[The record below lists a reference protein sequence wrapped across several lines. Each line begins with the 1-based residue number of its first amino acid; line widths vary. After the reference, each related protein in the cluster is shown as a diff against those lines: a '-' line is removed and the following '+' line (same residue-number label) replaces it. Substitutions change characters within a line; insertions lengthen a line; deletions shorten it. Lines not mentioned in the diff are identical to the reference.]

1 MRKFEGKIKEQQ
13 LKQSIVISLKYI
25 LLAIGNFIL
34 IFNIF
39 AGAYFSSANH
49 WGEKFIFALSLKI
62 TLALLMIYFALKLN
76 KELPDKKDSAR
87 LLDRL
92 NSDDNETY
100 LNAWELMQESD
111 EPENPFLEKIFE
123 QADEKAI
130 QQKIRWNFS
139 QLKKLVIV
147 VGLIVL
153 SNAILMLSAFP
164 SYKEAA
170 HFFRL
175 SSLPQIEHK
184 SEIDL
189 KPGNLT
195 VVRGTD
201 VQIII
206 SEPEPEVAHR
216 IFYRQHDLW
225 RENAMED
232 NKYIFKHIEKTTE
245 YFVENDYTIS
255 DTFLL
260 EVLELPAVKEIS
272 GIVKFP
278 SYTKLPDQ
286 KVEGGNFEV
295 LAGSKIELTIKAN
308 NPIQIANIVMNEEV
322 QSMNR
327 LGKSSF
333 QFTLTPLESCN
344 YYINLTDVLGNNS
357 HPIQYE
363 IKLNADKKPEIEIVK
378 PLADTTL
385 TQNMLLPILYLA
397 ADDFGLKEINLYF
410 YKNSDEKSKLTLR
423 KKLNKSLWKE
433 NYVWDLS
440 NLSLFPGDVVSYFL
454 EAIDNSSQKQN
465 AKTSIYTAR
474 LPSIEEIYA
483 EVAAEEDNRKQS
495 LQESKKQVEGIQ
507 EELEEKR
514 RELMKKDELDWKD
527 KQDLQQL
534 MKEEEN
540 LSNQVQQLAENYQ
553 QMVDKLEK
561 NQVLSAETLEKME
574 RISDLMKE
582 ISDEKLQEA
591 MDKMQKSLENM
602 DAEEVKAALEDM
614 KFSLEEFNEKIERT
628 LQMLEDIK
636 KEQALQKASDIAE
649 EMQKMQEE
657 LNKKTSD
664 GSENNEQLAK
674 KQKAIKKKS
683 EALQKQMQEAT
694 DMMNDK
700 KDADM
705 KEQLEEMLKKMDDLK
720 KDLAEASENLQQNDK
735 QKAMQNQ
742 QNATQKMQKMNQK
755 LSEMSNMMN
764 MMGMQMDVQNIDI
777 AIRRLLV
784 WSAEHEKL
792 KSSYHDD
799 PYAIVKDLIANFE
812 GFEQTLQALYQTPM
826 IFIVL
831 GQKFFI
837 DASNT
842 SQAYHNLFLYINDA
856 KRTKVKEFLEDIQK
870 GLNLLVYDLMQ
881 SKNNMQNS
889 SGSGGGMQSLMQSL
903 QQMGEQQMMMNMLTS
918 QMLQQMGNNGKM
930 NSSMRQ
936 EMGKLAADEQRLADN
951 LKRAIQ
957 NNPEA
962 QKQVN
967 SLNRIIEDLESL
979 SRNLKR
985 GRLTDDI
992 IDTQERIL
1000 SRLLDAQKS
1009 IHQREFSKKRKAEN
1023 SDIDK
1028 WDTPEEIK
1036 LKFEKMK
1043 RKALLEENFGNYTPE
1058 QQELIKEYL
1067 KNLNEE

>member
-1 MRKFEGKIKEQQ
+1 MRKFEDKIKEQQ
-13 LKQSIVISLKYI
+13 IKQSIIISLKYI
-25 LLAIGNFIL
+25 LLAIGIFFL
-34 IFNIF
+34 IFNLF
-39 AGAYFSSANH
+39 AGVYFSSNNH
-49 WGEKFIFALSLKI
+49 LGEKFIFALSLKI
-62 TLALLMIYFALKLN
+62 TLALLMIYFALQLN

-87 LLDRL
+87 LLDKL

-100 LNAWELMQESD
+100 LNAWELIQESD
-111 EPENPFLEKIFE
+111 ETDNPFLEKIFE
-123 QADEKAI
+123 QADAKAI
-130 QQKIRWNFS
+130 HQQVDWKFFQIKKIA
-139 QLKKLVIV
+139 IV
-147 VGLIVL
+147 VGLIIL
-153 SNAILMLSAFP
+153 SNIIFMLLAFP
-164 SYKEAA
+164 AYQEATQ
-170 HFFRL
+170 FFRL
-175 SSLPQIEHK
+175 NSLPQIEHK
-184 SEIDL
+184 TEIDL
-189 KPGNLT
+189 EPGNIT

-201 VQIII
+201 VPITI
-206 SEPEPEVAHR
+206 SEPEPEVNHR
-216 IFYRQHDLW
+216 IFYRQYDLW
-225 RENAMED
+225 RENDMEE
-232 NKYIFKHIEKTTE
+232 NQFIFKSIEKTTE
-245 YFVENDYTIS
+245 YYVENNYATS
-255 DTFLL
+255 DTFCL
-260 EVLELPAVKEIS
+260 EVLELPAVKEIN

-278 SYTKLPDQ
+278 SYTKIPEQ

-295 LAGSKIELTIKAN
+295 LTGSKIDINIKAN
-308 NPIQIANIVMNEEV
+308 NPIQIAQIVINEQVLE
-322 QSMNR
+322 MNR

-333 QFTLTPLESCN
+333 NCTLNPTESSS
-344 YYINLTDVLGNNS
+344 YHINLTDILGNIS

-363 IKLNADKKPEIEIVK
+363 IKLKADEKPEIEILK
-378 PLADTTL
+378 PTADTTL
-385 TQNMLLPILYLA
+385 TQNMLLPIRYLA
-397 ADDFGLKEINLYF
+397 SDDFGLKEINLYF
-410 YKNSDEKSKLTLR
+410 YKNSDETSKLILR

-433 NYVWDLS
+433 DYVWDLS
-440 NLSLFPGDVVSYFL
+440 NLALFPGDVVSYYL
-454 EAIDNSSQKQN
+454 EAIDNSSDKQN
-465 AKTSIYTAR
+465 AKTSIHTAR

-483 EVAAEEDNRKQS
+483 EVAEEEEIRKQS
-495 LQESKKQVEGIQ
+495 LQESKKQTEELQ
-507 EELEEKR
+507 ERLEEKR
-514 RELMKKDELDWKD
+514 RELMKKDELDWED

-540 LSNQVQQLAENYQ
+540 LSEQVQQLAENYQ
-553 QMVDKLEK
+553 QMKDKLEK

-602 DAEEVKAALEDM
+602 NAEEVKAALEDM

-674 KQKAIKKKS
+674 KQKAIEKKS
-683 EALQKQMQEAT
+683 EALQKQMQDAS
-694 DMMNDK
+694 DMMNDE

-705 KEQLEEMLKKMDDLK
+705 KEQMEEMLKKMDDLK
-720 KDLAEASENLQQNDK
+720 KELAEASENLQQENK

-742 QNATQKMQKMNQK
+742 QNATQQMQKMNQK
-755 LSEMSNMMN
+755 LSEMSNMMS
-764 MMGMQMDVQNIDI
+764 MMGMQMDMQSIDV

-784 WSAEHEKL
+784 WSAEQEKL
-792 KSSYHDD
+792 KSTYHND
-799 PYAIVKDLIANFE
+799 PYTIVGDLVANFE
-812 GFEQTLQALYQTPM
+812 GFDQTLQELYQTPM

-831 GQKFFI
+831 GQKFFL

-856 KRTKVKEFLEDIQK
+856 KITKVKDFLEDIQK

-881 SKNNMQNS
+881 AKNNMQNS
-889 SGSGGGMQSLMQSL
+889 SGGGGGMQSLMQSL

-918 QMLQQMGNNGKM
+918 QMMQQMGENGRM
-930 NSSMRQ
+930 SNSMRQ
-936 EMGKLAADEQRLADN
+936 ELGKLAADEQRMADN

-985 GRLTDDI
+985 GRITQDI

-1009 IHQREFSKKRKAEN
+1009 IHKREFSKKRKAEN
-1023 SDIDK
+1023 SEIDK

-1043 RKALLEENFGNYTPE
+1043 RKALLEENFEKYTPE